1 MTSTVKTAGQTG
13 SAEQNYI
20 NHIALVLDASDSMA
34 NHKSDVVKVA
44 DAQIQILAEQSKL
57 MDQETRVTVYSF
69 GYNWSISCL
78 VYDKDVL
85 RLPSI
90 TGLYKIYG
98 MTALASATT
107 LAISDLRLTPEKYG
121 EHSFLIY
128 VITDGMENNS
138 PVTVRQALPA
148 LLKSLPDHWTV
159 AAFAPHA
166 TAKHNLK
173 MLGFPPDNIAIWDVN
188 AANGFIEVG
197 ETIRQATKSFMEA
210 RSAGVRGS
218 KSLFTLKQ
226 ADTSVIKGTLT
237 PITKG
242 SYTISPVAE
251 KIRIDEYVSK
261 LTGSPYIPTRA
272 YYEMTQRVT
281 IQGYKN
287 VAILVEK
294 DDELY
299 MGETARD
306 LVGLPRDG
314 SSVRVS
320 PGTHPGYRIFIQSTS
335 MNRNLLPNSSLLLM
349 R

>member
-1 MTSTVKTAGQTG
+1 MTPNIETPGQTG
-13 SAEQNYI
+13 SATQNKI
-20 NHIALVLDASDSMA
+20 NHIALVLDASDSMGRLS
-34 NHKSDVVKVA
+34 SDVVKVA
-44 DAQIQILAEQSKL
+44 DTQIGMLAQQSQL

-69 GYNWSISCL
+69 GYKTDITCL

-90 TGLYKIYG
+90 AGLYRIHG

-107 LAISDLRLTPEKYG
+107 LAINDLKMTPEKYG

-128 VITDGMENNS
+128 VITDGMENDS
-138 PVTVRQALPA
+138 PMPVRQALPQ
-148 LLKSLPDHWTV
+148 LLKSLPDHWTL
-159 AAFAPHA
+159 AAFAPNA

-173 MLGFPPDNIAIWDVN
+173 TLGFANDNIAVWDVN
-188 AANGFIEVG
+188 ASFAEVG
-197 ETIRQATKSFMEA
+197 EVIRQATDTFMQNRA
-210 RSAGVRGS
+210 AGVRGS

-226 ADTSVIKGTLT
+226 ASTSTIKNALT
-237 PITKG
+237 PVTKG
-242 SYTISPVAE
+242 SYTINPVTE
-251 KIRIDEYVSK
+251 KTRIDEFVSA
-261 LTGSPYIPTRA
+261 LTGSYIPSRA
-272 YYEMTQRVT
+272 YYEMTTRVT

-287 VAILVEK
+287 VAILVEA

-299 MGETARD
+299 MGDAARD

-320 PGTHPGYRIFIQSTS
+320 PGTHPGYRIYIQSTS